1 MDREKLLQIVK
12 AAMAAAAAIVR
23 VTPNVTDDK
32 VYAIAEVI
40 VNQVLQIFS
49 STEID
54 LEPTAEQAVALAVA
68 EIRDAL

>member
-32 VYAIAEVI
+32 VYAIAEI
-40 VNQVLQIFS
+40 IANQVLQIFS
-49 STEID
+49 TTEVD
-54 LEPTAEQAVALAVA
+54 LEPATEQAVAVAVA
-68 EIRDAL
+68 QIRDAL

>member
-23 VTPNVTDDK
+23 VTPNLTDDK
-32 VYAIAEVI
+32 VYAIAEII

-49 STEID
+49 QTEVD
-54 LEPTAEQAVALAVA
+54 LEPATEQAVAVAVA
-68 EIRDAL
+68 QIRDAL